1 MRDEVRIR
9 LFSGFTF
16 VSHVIDVAML
26 SANYNSADSL
36 KINRI
41 KQARFVF
48 SSLVVLFSLLFI
60 IYPHKWNDDKFIWPF
75 SAIYLISIITIMSQ
89 AHAQS

>member
-1 MRDEVRIR
+1 MKDETRVR
-9 LFSGFTF
+9 LFCGFTF

-26 SANYNSADSL
+26 STNYNPSDRPT
-36 KINRI
+36 INRI

-48 SSLVVLFSLLFI
+48 SSLVVLGALLFI
-60 IYPHKWNDDKFIWPF
+60 IYPHKWKDDRFIWPF

-89 AHAQS
+89 AHTQS